1 MTAALRARRASAAQ
15 NLAGLARRSQV
26 GWDDL
31 AAWPAWAAL
40 DDDALHKLA
49 WRCGAWL
56 HAGAWQR
63 CIAGPLLQKLR
74 AELGPAAFER
84 LLQTPGE
91 AELPAA
97 DAALSADGLE
107 ALLASVPSP
116 LLRVV
121 LRERLAPSTLPPLPA
136 LDAARARQAVNAAL
150 EGAR

>member
-1 MTAALRARRASAAQ
+1 MTAALRARRAAAAQ
-15 NLAGLARRSQV
+15 ALAPLPRRAQL

-40 DDDALHKLA
+40 DDEALQKLA

-84 LLQTPGE
+84 LLQTPGDG
-91 AELPAA
+91 ELPAA
-97 DAALSADGLE
+97 DGVLTADGLE
-107 ALLASVPSP
+107 ALFASVPSP

-121 LRERLAPSTLPPLPA
+121 LRERFAPATLPPLPA
-136 LDAARARQAVNAAL
+136 LDAARARQAVSAAL
-150 EGAR
+150 ESAR